1 MIGFVLPR
9 RIFTFTNGIGGVF
22 VVRPSRPHDST
33 HRPCAGETPAP
44 QGGHLTGARPGHR
57 SSINASFFVV
67 LVMAAIGFTV
77 PTNAAAAEGPLIVS
91 ARVEAIGPV
100 DEEGILEVL
109 ELQKGNRIDRQR
121 LRELILTLYAGAE
134 VERMRVITAE
144 TEGGVD
150 VVVRMS
156 NRSTVSG
163 VKVRTGKPMRR
174 VKVRRW
180 VQIEV
185 GDPVTAEGIETSR
198 RRVQRRLHDRG
209 FPDAVVEAYLD
220 FDRKTNT
227 VGVEFEVVAGAPQ
240 VVRTVVL
247 EGLDDESV
255 MAKAGPKYKAGAKLT
270 SRLEDRLRDRTEAN
284 LRTMGY
290 WEAEVLSIERRADG
304 AEVDLVMRV
313 EPGARFRLELDTPPE
328 SLKIAENAFPDPA
341 REEIHPAQTEALTE
355 QIVENLQ
362 ESGFLLAEVSAE
374 LTVEADEQV
383 LRVVVDP
390 GRKLKVADVEFPGAE
405 SIKRSELRDAIGVK
419 PGGTGGWFKQN
430 ISNATLE
437 SDRKALVEL
446 YQRRGFPFAVL
457 APPEIV
463 PIENEEK
470 VRVLF
475 PVDEAVRWF
484 ISEVQIE
491 GLPVEA
497 AAELESYP
505 LALTDG
511 SPWSPG
517 AVERAKT
524 QLEASL
530 ADSGYPEGRVET
542 EVDTSLEGSATVV
555 FQVSSGPFVR
565 IGEVIIAGLRRTH
578 RELVAGVIRRAG
590 VRTGEPLSRRKMLAA
605 QRGLF
610 ELGLFRRAE
619 LAPMPGQEHRA
630 ERNIVVGLEE
640 GEQKSYLFGVGY
652 SNVDA
657 ARLILGWSHLN
668 LLGRAYAFSAEVSLA
683 RRQQRYSLSLR
694 KQRVFGLP
702 VPGYLAVYR
711 TDEILGDRNVL
722 RHGLWVDFGDRLKRP
737 FRPWLRYEYE
747 ITEPEPFPSDVAPD
761 IEDTIRETKVS
772 SITPSVEWDTRDNP
786 LAPIRGIFALA
797 SLQFAFPTFEADAN
811 FVKFNTGATV
821 YSPIFRGFGAIG
833 LRLGATKPINADP
846 TIPENLQ
853 IPFAYRFFA
862 GGRTT
867 HRAFDIDHLGIPG
880 QTIFPDKN
888 GDPSPVGGNALIL
901 LNLEYRRRISG
912 PLFAAIFVDA
922 GNVWASP
929 EQVNLGDIQWGPG
942 LGLQYV
948 TPAGPLRAEYAW
960 RINPPEGESGGAF
973 FVSFGVPF

>member
-1 MIGFVLPR
+1 VALAAAVFVLA
-9 RIFTFTNGIGGVF
+9 V
-22 VVRPSRPHDST
+22 PSIT
-33 HRPCAGETPAP
+33 
-44 QGGHLTGARPGHR
+44 
-57 SSINASFFVV
+57 
-67 LVMAAIGFTV
+67 
-77 PTNAAAAEGPLIVS
+77 AAAEGPQIVS
-91 ARVEAIGPV
+91 ASVEAIGPV
-100 DEEGILEVL
+100 DEEGILDVL
-109 ELQKGNRIDRQR
+109 ELREGNRLDRQR

-163 VKVRTGKPMRR
+163 VKVRTGKPTRR

-185 GDPVTAEGIETSR
+185 GDPVTAEGIEASR

-209 FPDAVVEAYLD
+209 FTDAVVEAYLD
-220 FDRKTNT
+220 FNRRTNT

-240 VVRTVVL
+240 VVRTVIL
-247 EGLDDESV
+247 EGLDDEEV
-255 MAKAGPKYKAGAKLT
+255 KATAGPKYKAGAKLT
-270 SRLEDRLRDRTEAN
+270 SRLEGRLQDRTEAN

-290 WEAEVLSIERRADG
+290 WEAEVLSIERRVDG
-304 AEVDLVMRV
+304 SEVDLVMRV
-313 EPGARFRLELDTPPE
+313 EPGAHFRLELDTPPE
-328 SLKIAENAFPDPA
+328 SLKIAENAFPNPA
-341 REEIHPAQTEALTE
+341 REEIHPAQTEALAE

-374 LTVEADEQV
+374 LNVEAGEQI
-383 LRVVVDP
+383 LRVAVDP
-390 GRKLKVADVEFPGAE
+390 GRKVKIADVEFPGAE

-437 SDRKALVEL
+437 SDRKALEEL

-463 PIENEEK
+463 LVEGEEK
-470 VRVLF
+470 ARILF

-484 ISEVQIE
+484 ISEVQID

-497 AAELESYP
+497 AAELESNP
-505 LALTDG
+505 LELAEG

-517 AVERAKT
+517 AVERAKSR
-524 QLEASL
+524 LETAL
-530 ADSGYPEGRVET
+530 ADSGYPEGRVEA
-542 EVDTSLEGSATVV
+542 EVDTSKEGGASV
-555 FQVSSGPFVR
+555 FFEVSSGSFVR
-565 IGEVIIAGLRRTH
+565 IGDVIIAGLRHTH
-578 RELVAGVIRRAG
+578 KNLVAGVVRRAG
-590 VRTGEPLSRRKMLAA
+590 VRTGEPLSRRKMLDA

-610 ELGLFRRAE
+610 ELGLFRRVE

-630 ERNIVVGLEE
+630 DRNIVVACEE

-722 RHGLWVDFGDRLKRP
+722 RRGLWVDFGDRLKRP

-747 ITEPEPFPSDVAPD
+747 ITEPEPFPSDVEPT
-761 IEDTIRETKVS
+761 IEDTVRETKVAS
-772 SITPSVEWDTRDNP
+772 LTPSIEWDTRDNP
-786 LAPIRGIFALA
+786 LAPTRGIFAVA
-797 SLQFAFPTFEADAN
+797 SLQYAFPAFQADAN
-811 FVKFNTGATV
+811 FLRFNTGGTI

-833 LRLGATKPINADP
+833 LRLGAIKPINGDP
-846 TIPENLQ
+846 DFPENLQ

-880 QTIFPDKN
+880 QTIID
-888 GDPSPVGGNALIL
+888 GSPVGGNALIL
-901 LNLEYRRRISG
+901 LNMEYRRRISG

-929 EQVNLGDIQWGPG
+929 EEVDLGDVEWGPGLGLQYVTPAGPLG

-960 RINPPEGESGGAF
+960 RINPPEGERGGQF
-973 FVSFGVPF
+973 YISFGVPF

>member
-1 MIGFVLPR
+1 
-9 RIFTFTNGIGGVF
+9 
-22 VVRPSRPHDST
+22 
-33 HRPCAGETPAP
+33 
-44 QGGHLTGARPGHR
+44 
-57 SSINASFFVV
+57 
-67 LVMAAIGFTV
+67 
-77 PTNAAAAEGPLIVS
+77 
-91 ARVEAIGPV
+91 
-100 DEEGILEVL
+100 
-109 ELQKGNRIDRQR
+109 
-121 LRELILTLYAGAE
+121 
-134 VERMRVITAE
+134 
-144 TEGGVD
+144 
-150 VVVRMS
+150 
-156 NRSTVSG
+156 
-163 VKVRTGKPMRR
+163 
-174 VKVRRW
+174 
-180 VQIEV
+180 
-185 GDPVTAEGIETSR
+185 
-198 RRVQRRLHDRG
+198 
-209 FPDAVVEAYLD
+209 
-220 FDRKTNT
+220 
-227 VGVEFEVVAGAPQ
+227 
-240 VVRTVVL
+240 
-247 EGLDDESV
+247 
-255 MAKAGPKYKAGAKLT
+255 
-270 SRLEDRLRDRTEAN
+270 
-284 LRTMGY
+284 MGY

-383 LRVVVDP
+383 LRVAVDP

-446 YQRRGFPFAVL
+446 
-457 APPEIV
+457 V
-463 PIENEEK
+463 PIEDEEK

-497 AAELESYP
+497 AAELESDP

-630 ERNIVVGLEE
+630 DRNIVVALEE

-683 RRQQRYSLSLR
+683 QSQQRYSLSLR
-694 KQRVFGLP
+694 KQRAFGLP

-711 TDEILGDRNVL
+711 TDEIIGGRDVP

-737 FRPWLRYEYE
+737 FRPWLRFEYE
-747 ITEPEPFPSDVAPD
+747 ITEPEPIPTEVAAD
-761 IEDTIRETKVS
+761 IEDTVRETKVA

-786 LAPIRGIFALA
+786 LAPTRGVFASA
-797 SLQFAFPTFEADAN
+797 SLQFAFPAFEAESN
-811 FVKFNTGATV
+811 FVKFNTGGTV

-833 LRLGATKPINADP
+833 LRLGAMKPINADP
-846 TIPENLQ
+846 LEPENRQ

-867 HRAFDIDHLGIPG
+867 HRAFETDALGIPG
-880 QTIFPDKN
+880 QTIFPDQN
-888 GDPSPVGGNALIL
+888 GDPKPSGGNALIL

-929 EQVNLGDIQWGPG
+929 EQVNFGDIEWGPG

-960 RINPPEGESGGAF
+960 RINPPQGERGGQF
-973 FVSFGVPF
+973 YISFGVPF

>member
-1 MIGFVLPR
+1 MML
-9 RIFTFTNGIGGVF
+9 
-22 VVRPSRPHDST
+22 VVPSIAT
-33 HRPCAGETPAP
+33 
-44 QGGHLTGARPGHR
+44 
-57 SSINASFFVV
+57 
-67 LVMAAIGFTV
+67 
-77 PTNAAAAEGPLIVS
+77 AAEGPLIVS

-100 DEEGILEVL
+100 DEDGILEVL
-109 ELQKGNRIDRQR
+109 ELQKGNRLDRQR

-134 VERMRVITAE
+134 VERMRVVTAE

-163 VKVRTGKPMRR
+163 VRVRTGKPTLR

-185 GDPVTAEGIETSR
+185 GDPVTSEGIETSR

-209 FPDAVVEAYLD
+209 YTDAVVEAYLD
-220 FDRKTNT
+220 FDRKSNT
-227 VGVEFEVVAGAPQ
+227 VGVEFEVAAGTPQ

-247 EGLDDESV
+247 EGLDDEEV
-255 MAKAGPKYKAGAKLT
+255 RAAAGPKYKTGAKLT

-290 WEAEVLSIERRADG
+290 WEAEVLSIERRIDG
-304 AEVDLVMRV
+304 TEVDVDLQV
-313 EPGARFRLELDTPPE
+313 EPGAHFRLELETPPE
-328 SLKIAENAFPDPA
+328 RLKIAENAFPDPA
-341 REEIHPAQTEALTE
+341 REEIHPAQTEALAE

-374 LTVEADEQV
+374 LTVEAGEQV
-383 LRVVVDP
+383 LRVAVDP
-390 GRKLKVADVEFPGAE
+390 GRKLKVAEVEFPGAE
-405 SIKRSELRDAIGVK
+405 SIKRSELRDAITVK
-419 PGGTGGWFKQN
+419 PGGTGGRFKQH

-437 SDRKALVEL
+437 SDRKALEEL
-446 YQRRGFPFAVL
+446 YQLRGFPFAVL
-457 APPEIV
+457 SPAELV
-463 PIENEEK
+463 PVEGEDK

-484 ISEVQIE
+484 ISEVRIE

-497 AAELESYP
+497 AAELESDP
-505 LALTDG
+505 LKLVEG

-517 AVERAKT
+517 AVERAKSR
-524 QLEASL
+524 LESSL
-530 ADSGYPEGRVET
+530 ADSGYPEGRVDSQ
-542 EVDTSLEGSATVV
+542 VDTSQEGSAAV
-555 FQVSSGPFVR
+555 FFEVSSGSFVR
-565 IGEVIIAGLRRTH
+565 IGDVIIAGLRRTH
-578 RELVAGVIRRAG
+578 MELVAGVVRRAG
-590 VRTGEPLSRRKMLAA
+590 VRTGEPLSRRRMLDA

-610 ELGLFRRAE
+610 ELGLFRRVE

-630 ERNIVVGLEE
+630 DRNIVVACEE

-702 VPGYLAVYR
+702 VPGYLAIYR

-722 RHGLWVDFGDRLKRP
+722 RRGLWVDFGDRLKRP

-747 ITEPEPFPSDVAPD
+747 ITEPEPFPIDVAPAV
-761 IEDTIRETKVS
+761 EDTVRETKVA
-772 SITPSVEWDTRDNP
+772 SITPSIEWDTRDNP
-786 LAPIRGIFALA
+786 LAPTRGIFAVA
-797 SLQFAFPTFEADAN
+797 SLQFAFPAFQAEAN
-811 FVKFNTGATV
+811 FLRFNTGGTV
-821 YSPIFRGFGAIG
+821 YRPIFRGFGAIG
-833 LRLGATKPINADP
+833 LRLGAIKPINANP
-846 TIPENLQ
+846 SIPDNLQ

-867 HRAFDIDHLGIPG
+867 HRAFNTDYLGIPG
-880 QTIFPDKN
+880 QTIID
-888 GDPSPVGGNALIL
+888 GSPVGGNALIL
-901 LNLEYRRRISG
+901 LNLEYRRQISG

-929 EQVNLGDIQWGPG
+929 EQVNLSDVEWGPG

-960 RINPPEGESGGAF
+960 RINAPEKESGGQWY
-973 FVSFGVPF
+973 VSFGVPF